1 MGAAAEDGGLSSCA
15 EKLFDAWRTCIGKEL
30 RVCDFLRDISRSA
43 LLKDMTTAQC
53 AKIGGI
59 LVLAMFVCAIAQ
71 VYAESPLKEA
81 DFQRMGSKYGVSP
94 HLLLAV
100 SLVESQGGELLGKH
114 EVSKVVDRTQL
125 TYLKK
130 IARHTGRDISE
141 FKGSSAGAM
150 GFMQMVPSTFYTY
163 AQDGDGDGL
172 KDPLNPHDSLATA
185 AYFLARTIA
194 IKKNVRGA
202 LRSYNNSTVYCEN
215 VIKLSQ
221 KLELETTFA
230 ARK

>member
-1 MGAAAEDGGLSSCA
+1 M
-15 EKLFDAWRTCIGKEL
+15 I
-30 RVCDFLRDISRSA
+30 
-43 LLKDMTTAQC
+43 
-53 AKIGGI
+53 
-59 LVLAMFVCAIAQ
+59 LAMFVCAITQ
-71 VYAESPLKEA
+71 GYAESPLKES
-81 DFQRMGSKYGVSP
+81 DFQRIGSKYGVSP
-94 HLLLAV
+94 YLLLAV
-100 SLVESQGGELLGKH
+100 SVVESQGGELLGKYQ
-114 EVSKVVDRTQL
+114 VSKVVDSTQL
-125 TYLKK
+125 AYLKK

-141 FKGSSAGAM
+141 FKGSYAGAM
-150 GFMQMVPSTFYTY
+150 GFMQIVPSTFHTY

-202 LRSYNNSTVYCEN
+202 LRSYNNSAVYGEK
-215 VIKLSQ
+215 VLKLSQ